1 MNQDQYLAEDSRSTR
16 DDVTDQQRTLER
28 RVVIRRFKEYI
39 GGDVIGGTSPQ
50 RVDYLIEASA
60 QMSLLTGKDI
70 LSSGGIYSLGD
81 INITTQLPV
90 FAADNRANHE
100 ADFMTLDGQTYMIV
114 GKPFPVPMAGGAV
127 FYRSVWRRKA

>member
-1 MNQDQYLAEDSRSTR
+1 MNQDQFLAEDSRSTR

-28 RVVIRRFKEYI
+28 RVVIRRFKEYV

-50 RVDYLIEASA
+50 RVDYLIEASF
-60 QMSLLTGKDI
+60 QFRMMTGKDI
-70 LSSGGIYSLGD
+70 LSSGGIYALGD
-81 INITTQLPV
+81 MEGTSQMPV
-90 FAADNRANHE
+90 FAADDRANHE
-100 ADFMTLDGQTYMIV
+100 PDFMTLDGHTYMII